1 MVGSVGQKDASADLR
16 ADGWVAKLFVV
27 DALAERHIGETPGPH
42 PVDLVDGHAKVGRL
56 KAGGFHGIDD
66 PLEDGGLAAAATTER
81 GVEIKSL
88 ADGRALGHGGALAQ
102 NRGGRDRGDVG
113 VGRDRR
119 VGGKRLWR
127 DENFS
132 LYVVVAAQHVIL
144 SPFIADIGGA
154 CWLAHL
160 GAKKMKGQRRS
171 ATARPQKSIDGAAV
185 RLYCCRVAVR
195 IRPFYFS
202 RGQRPAMV
210 RRRRP
215 TRWSL
220 PYLLLLVGGPFVV
233 RVFSFFPQSSS
244 PTTQRPTSHLKLD
257 MSSTADDQTERAS
270 ANKATTSRRKKPKQS
285 PPKQRECA
293 CSVCGASFASR
304 NALFQHL
311 KTTESCASKAGFD
324 VVKGQQLQTYRV
336 ALLASYDSSN
346 ATVTAEEFGGYIRS
360 AFDHGLAAKYSDI
373 SAGSSSTTSLSQTTV
388 TKLRHVSLGQEA
400 GCSAIGDVLILGYN
414 APAFEPYLSVQN
426 KESLRRQHIEE
437 VLEVANA
444 QLGKMRPEYAIDI
457 CSFSLLE
464 NDGLNAERGCTQRVY
479 HYLLP
484 LKWLP
489 GGNAVSKWWL
499 DQHEKQD
506 SQQQAREKSKRGRKT
521 FGGVGT
527 GEFRA
532 KEPPPEPTLRL
543 LKDTLRCAESREV
556 FDGDAGINNKR
567 MASGRFGTLGF
578 RERRCWHNFAAPTLQ
593 GLASPSNEPVWK
605 CLEKARIVEFFSHGE
620 DQDVILV
627 VEFRGED
634 FVEQSVRRIMGTA
647 IAMTHGWLPGNFF
660 ELATQPDSLVETPSA
675 PDGRLCFAGAR
686 FHFDELS
693 RGASMF
699 DGYEE
704 VLSTKARNI
713 RQRMLNRLQLELGS
727 NEVGWLEELQNDI
740 CPRIMA
746 AIIDDSESLYELE
759 STPIRDS
766 LAPPEYEQTLELLRD
781 IISSGTWPETS
792 VSRSKVIR
800 QDTEENHNSTGMSG
814 GSFTV
819 VNPAFQDG
827 ILFDDS
833 NSFAPPLANR
843 LFPDLAMAVFAL
855 ESKLAPDR
863 PASSHCA
870 VNCRAQFL
878 PHVDSGRGAG
888 QSTSLIA
895 GLGDYNGG
903 ETVVESTSHDIRYK
917 PLSFDGWQERHW
929 TSAYIGER
937 FSLVWFTPEMDIL
950 A

>member
-1 MVGSVGQKDASADLR
+1 
-16 ADGWVAKLFVV
+16 
-27 DALAERHIGETPGPH
+27 
-42 PVDLVDGHAKVGRL
+42 
-56 KAGGFHGIDD
+56 
-66 PLEDGGLAAAATTER
+66 
-81 GVEIKSL
+81 
-88 ADGRALGHGGALAQ
+88 
-102 NRGGRDRGDVG
+102 
-113 VGRDRR
+113 
-119 VGGKRLWR
+119 
-127 DENFS
+127 
-132 LYVVVAAQHVIL
+132 
-144 SPFIADIGGA
+144 
-154 CWLAHL
+154 
-160 GAKKMKGQRRS
+160 
-171 ATARPQKSIDGAAV
+171 
-185 RLYCCRVAVR
+185 
-195 IRPFYFS
+195 
-202 RGQRPAMV
+202 MV

-220 PYLLLLVGGPFVV
+220 PYLLLLAGGPFVV
-233 RVFSFFPQSSS
+233 RVFSFCPQSSS
-244 PTTQRPTSHLKLD
+244 PTTQRPTALAFHLKLD
-257 MSSTADDQTERAS
+257 MTSTADDQTERAS
-270 ANKATTSRRKKPKQS
+270 ANKATTTRSRRKKPKQS

-311 KTTESCASKAGFD
+311 KTTESCGFD

-346 ATVTAEEFGGYIRS
+346 ATVTAEEFGSYIRD
-360 AFDHGLAAKYSDI
+360 AFDYGLAAKYSDI
-373 SAGSSSTTSLSQTTV
+373 SAASLSTTTSLSQTTV

-400 GCSAIGDVLILGYN
+400 GCSAIGDVLILGYT
-414 APAFEPYLSVQN
+414 APTFEPSLSAQN

-489 GGNAVSKWWL
+489 GGDAVSKWWL

-506 SQQQAREKSKRGRKT
+506 SQQQAREKGKRGRKT

-556 FDGDAGINNKR
+556 SDGDGGINNKR
-567 MASGRFGTLGF
+567 VASGRFGTLGF

-675 PDGRLCFAGAR
+675 PGGRLCFAGAR

-693 RGASMF
+693 RGACMF

-704 VLSTKARNI
+704 VLSIKARNI

-746 AIIDDSESLYELE
+746 AIDDSESLHELE

-766 LAPPEYEQTLELLRD
+766 PAPPEYEQTLELLRD

-929 TSAYIGER
+929 TSAYAGER

>member
-1 MVGSVGQKDASADLR
+1 MVGSVGQKDASTDLG

-56 KAGGFHGIDD
+56 KAGEFHGIDD
-66 PLEDGGLAAAATTER
+66 PLEDGGLAAAAAER

-102 NRGGRDRGDVG
+102 NGGGRDRGDVG

-119 VGGKRLWR
+119 VGGKRLRR
-127 DENFS
+127 DEIFA
-132 LYVVVAAQHVIL
+132 LHIVIAAQHVIL
-144 SPFIADIGGA
+144 SPFFADIGGA

-160 GAKKMKGQRRS
+160 GAKKMKGQGVRRLS
-171 ATARPQKSIDGAAV
+171 TV
-185 RLYCCRVAVR
+185 RLCR
-195 IRPFYFS
+195 RPSILFLTSS

-233 RVFSFFPQSSS
+233 RVFSFCPQSSS
-244 PTTQRPTSHLKLD
+244 PTTQRPTALASHLKLD

-270 ANKATTSRRKKPKQS
+270 ANKATTSRRKKPKQT

-311 KTTESCASKAGFD
+311 KTTESCGFD

-346 ATVTAEEFGGYIRS
+346 ATVTAEEFGSYIRD
-360 AFDHGLAAKYSDI
+360 AFDYGLAAKYSDI
-373 SAGSSSTTSLSQTTV
+373 SAASLSTTTSLSQTTV

-400 GCSAIGDVLILGYN
+400 GCSAIGDVLILGYT
-414 APAFEPYLSVQN
+414 APTFEPSLSAQN

-489 GGNAVSKWWL
+489 GGDAVSKWWL

-506 SQQQAREKSKRGRKT
+506 SQQQAREKGKRGRKT

-556 FDGDAGINNKR
+556 SDGDGGINNKR
-567 MASGRFGTLGF
+567 VASGRFGTLGF

-675 PDGRLCFAGAR
+675 PGGRLCFAGAR

-693 RGASMF
+693 RGACMF

-746 AIIDDSESLYELE
+746 ASVSDSESLYELK

-766 LAPPEYEQTLELLRD
+766 PVPPEYEQTLGLLRD
-781 IISSGTWPETS
+781 LISSGKWPETS
-792 VSRSKVIR
+792 VARSRVIR

-937 FSLVWFTPEMDIL
+937 FSLVWFTPEMDII